1 MAITTELNP
10 EIKQL
15 IDNIEL
21 SDDLTVEDLSWVF
34 YRLDQDFD
42 STDIDDLL
50 KMTVHVQYLCTRIE
64 DTYGIKSARVIML
77 IHMISAE
84 APQEIIDS
92 VKNISTF
99 H

>member
-1 MAITTELNP
+1 MAIIAELNP
-10 EIKQL
+10 EIKHL

-21 SDDLTVEDLSWVF
+21 SYDITVEDFAWVF
-34 YRLDQDFD
+34 FRLDQDFD
-42 STDIDDLL
+42 STNIDDF
-50 KMTVHVQYLCTRIE
+50 KKITAHVQYLCTRIE
-64 DTYGIKSARVIML
+64 DTYGIIPARVIML
-77 IHMISAE
+77 MHMISAE